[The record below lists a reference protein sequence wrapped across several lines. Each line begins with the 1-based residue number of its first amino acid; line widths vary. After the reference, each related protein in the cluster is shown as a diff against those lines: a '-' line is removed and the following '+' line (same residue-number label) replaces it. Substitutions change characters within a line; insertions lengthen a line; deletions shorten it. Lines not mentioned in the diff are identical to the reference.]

1 MTTADLAPAD
11 AVADNVSGKG
21 PEGPVRRRRGG
32 LPLRARLYAGYAA
45 LIVLALG
52 LAAAGMWGVRAVG
65 LQVGNMEGD
74 AAAVAR
80 INAAEE
86 LAARF
91 GTAELRLMFDGDAT
105 AAAEVVALP
114 ARLREA
120 LAALVATGGAR
131 VAGLEEPLSK
141 MADQQEGAARLVALA
156 RAGSE
161 ARTRLYRGGET
172 VMRLS
177 ERLARSARRLQDGAL
192 EGAAT
197 GLERAVLEAMVANW
211 RFLATRDVSGVGQ
224 FRIAADRAEFALNA
238 LDEAG
243 EEELRPGVVRVRE
256 ALVAFRE
263 DFGAASTAMT
273 AQSELYRHTLL
284 PLQEASA
291 EALAGAREAIRQEF
305 AASQAQAAESVSA
318 ATVTLLGLAAAGL
331 VLGVVLAALVARSI
345 VRPVAGMTGAMT
357 RLAHGEWSVEVPG
370 RGSRDEIGAMAEAV
384 EVFRRNGMEAERLAE
399 ADARERAAK
408 QRRAEALAALVV
420 DFEAKAGTLA
430 HELGAAAASL
440 ETTARSMTDT
450 AGDTNLRASQV
461 AAAAQQM
468 TGSVQT
474 VAASAE
480 ELGASIREIGV
491 QVTQSAAITDRAAR
505 DAERTDGIVKALAA
519 GAQRIGDV
527 VGLISAIAGKTSL
540 LALNA
545 TIEAARAGEAGKG
558 FAVVASEVKQLATQT
573 ARATEEIG
581 QQVQEI
587 QAATRSAVQAIDGIV
602 TTIAEVSRIAAGIA
616 AAVEEQGAATGEI
629 ARSVQMAP
637 QSTEEV
643 TSNIAG
649 VSEAANIT
657 GQSAEG
663 VLEAAGQLSR
673 QAEELSHEV
682 GRFIGGVRA
691 A

>member
-1 MTTADLAPAD
+1 MTSADLAATGAGSTHEALP
-11 AVADNVSGKG
+11 
-21 PEGPVRRRRGG
+21 RRWRGRVK
-32 LPLRARLYAGYAA
+32 LRARLYSGYAA

-52 LAAAGMWGVRAVG
+52 LAAAGMWGLRAVG
-65 LQVGNMEGD
+65 LQVAHMEAD
-74 AAAVAR
+74 ATAVAR

-91 GTAELRLMFDGDAT
+91 GTAGLRFMFDGDPG
-105 AAAEVVALP
+105 AAADAVALP
-114 ARLREA
+114 GLLRES
-120 LAALVATGGAR
+120 LSGLVAAGGGRA
-131 VAGLEEPLSK
+131 AGLEEPLSG
-141 MADQQEGAARLVALA
+141 MAEQQEGAARLVALG
-156 RAGSE
+156 RSGEE

-172 VMRLS
+172 VMRQA
-177 ERLARSARRLQDGAL
+177 ERLARAARRLQEGAL

-238 LDEAG
+238 LDESG
-243 EEELRPGVVRVRE
+243 EEELRPGVARLRE
-256 ALVAFRE
+256 AMATFRD
-263 DFGAASTAMT
+263 DFAAASTAMT
-273 AQSELYRHTLL
+273 EQSELYRHKLL
-284 PLQEASA
+284 PLQVAAA
-291 EALAGAREAIRQEF
+291 EALAGARESIRQDFSRSQVE
-305 AASQAQAAESVSA
+305 AAGSVSA
-318 ATVTLLGLAAAGL
+318 ATVMLLVLAGAGL
-331 VLGVVLAALVARSI
+331 VLGVVLAVLVARSI

-408 QRRAEALAALVV
+408 QKRAEALAALVAG
-420 DFEAKAGTLA
+420 FEAKAGTLA
-430 HELGAAAASL
+430 GDLGTAATSL
-440 ETTARSMTDT
+440 EATARSMTDT

-573 ARATEEIG
+573 ARATDEIG

-629 ARSVQMAP
+629 ARSVQMAA

-649 VSEAANIT
+649 VSAAANTT

-663 VLEAAGQLSR
+663 VLAAAGQLSR
-673 QAEELSHEV
+673 QAEELSREV
-682 GRFIGGVRA
+682 GQFIGGVRA